1 MKRMPRNWIWG
12 LAVASAVTLSL
23 AACSGANGPSRA
35 VKGGTVTFAEPAG
48 AVPNYIFPMQPGAYL
63 TDANRGQFSSLM
75 YLPLY
80 WLGAQGHPV
89 VNSALSVA
97 QPPVFSANNTRVTVT
112 LKHWS
117 WSNGQPI
124 TARDVIFWMNL
135 VSAASDPNAPAI
147 GSSTA
152 PGPGWG
158 DAVSGGFPENVVSYT
173 QTGTYTLV
181 LHLNRSYNP
190 TWYLDNELT
199 QIYPLPTKAWDQL
212 SSGGAVGSYDA
223 SAQPRVELSG
233 SAGAG
238 CPSCYVPANPGT
250 ATTGALGV
258 AQFLNSQSQN
268 ISTYVSNPLW
278 RVVDGPFRLQ
288 QFTPSGFVKMVPN
301 PAYSG
306 SPKPSI
312 AAFEEVP
319 FTTDTAEFNALKAGS
334 LTIGYLPPQDLAQRA
349 TLARQQGYRYS
360 PWYVFGINVMAYN
373 FTDPSAG
380 PIFSQLYFRQAF
392 QALINQAQYIKAF
405 ENGVGT
411 VENGPVPT
419 YPSHDPYVS
428 PLEAGAQVYPYS
440 PATAVRLLQA
450 NGWAVNPGGVSVCR
464 RPGSGAG
471 QCGPGVKAGQPATF
485 GLLYASGSPALT
497 NVMEAMQST
506 MKAAAGIT
514 LNLSQAS
521 VSQTIA
527 TAFNG
532 CTPATP
538 CSGWQIVDWY
548 PTDGWTWLGGLPTGG
563 VMFSIG
569 GANAGDYSSPT
580 NLANIAATHVAP
592 NQPAEI
598 QAMFKYEDYVLRQAA
613 FAMLPNLPYQL
624 TVYKSNLRGLVPQGV
639 FTEIYP
645 QYYSL
650 SS

>member
-1 MKRMPRNWIWG
+1 M
-12 LAVASAVTLSL
+12 
-23 AACSGANGPSRA
+23 
-35 VKGGTVTFAEPAG
+35 
-48 AVPNYIFPMQPGAYL
+48 
-63 TDANRGQFSSLM
+63 
-75 YLPLY
+75 
-80 WLGAQGHPV
+80 
-89 VNSALSVA
+89 
-97 QPPVFSANNTRVTVT
+97 
-112 LKHWS
+112 
-117 WSNGQPI
+117 
-124 TARDVIFWMNL
+124 
-135 VSAASDPNAPAI
+135 
-147 GSSTA
+147 
-152 PGPGWG
+152 
-158 DAVSGGFPENVVSYT
+158 
-173 QTGTYTLV
+173 
-181 LHLNRSYNP
+181 
-190 TWYLDNELT
+190 
-199 QIYPLPTKAWDQL
+199 
-212 SSGGAVGSYDA
+212 
-223 SAQPRVELSG
+223 
-233 SAGAG
+233 
-238 CPSCYVPANPGT
+238 
-250 ATTGALGV
+250 
-258 AQFLNSQSQN
+258 
-268 ISTYVSNPLW
+268 
-278 RVVDGPFRLQ
+278 DGPFRLQ

-301 PAYSG
+301 PGYSG

-319 FTTDTAEFNALKAGS
+319 FTTDTAEFNALKSGS

-349 TLARQQGYRYS
+349 TLARQQGYLYS

-380 PIFSQLYFRQAF
+380 PVFSQLYFRQAF

-419 YPSHDPYVS
+419 YPSHDPNVS
-428 PLEAGAQVYPYS
+428 PLEAGPQVYPYS
-440 PATAVRLLQA
+440 PATAVRLLKA
-450 NGWAVNPGGVSVCR
+450 NGWAVNPGGISVCH

-471 QCGPGVKAGQPATF
+471 QCGAGVTAGQPATF
-485 GLLYASGSPALT
+485 SLLYASGSPALT

-538 CSGWQIVDWY
+538 CNGWQIVDWY

-569 GANAGDYSSPT
+569 GANAGDYSSST

-592 NQPAEI
+592 NQAAEI
-598 QAMFKYEDYVLRQAA
+598 RAMFKYEDYVLRQAV

-624 TVYKSNLRGLVPQGV
+624 TVYKSSLRGLVPQGV

-650 SS
+650 SR